1 MDSAVI
7 KVGFFFFLLQWTF
20 QFKGAN
26 KHAMGG
32 LFPNEPRVF

>member
-7 KVGFFFFLLQWTF
+7 KVGFFFWLQWAF

-26 KHAMGG
+26 KDAMGG